1 MRSRLV
7 RGALAV
13 TSMVAIAFLVPLALL
28 AGQIAHDRAIADARG
43 ETAVVI
49 AAVTVTEDRAV
60 LERVVASTPAGADGR
75 LALHLPDEEPIGVPR
90 AEPADLRLVMDTGQ
104 PLTADVPDG
113 VVFLQPSTFAPG
125 RIGVIEVWV
134 PRTEL
139 ERGVGPARL
148 SMVVL
153 AAVLVASSTVL
164 ADRLAAGPVTA
175 ARHLAAAARRIGQH
189 DLQARVEP
197 SGPAELAE
205 VGRTFNLMAERLHAL
220 LLKERERAADLS
232 HRLRTPMT
240 ALRLDAES
248 LAGGTLQQRLIE
260 GIDAIEAEVDAII
273 TAARNPGTAGSAEGC
288 DLAEVVNDRL
298 SFWALPAEHQQ
309 RQWQWRGG
317 TTPVPVP
324 VPRAELVSAVDA
336 LLGNIFRHTPAG
348 TPFRVTVTARALVVE
363 DGGPGITDAD
373 QAVQRGVSGAASS
386 GLGLD
391 IVHRMCTH
399 ASGRLEIGRSR
410 ELGGARIVLS
420 FPLPPRQ
427 TTLDRSSRG

>member
-1 MRSRLV
+1 
-7 RGALAV
+7 
-13 TSMVAIAFLVPLALL
+13 MVAIAFLVPLALL

-60 LERVVASTPAGADGR
+60 LERVVASTPAGAKGR
-75 LALHLPDEEPIGVPR
+75 LALHLPGEEPIGVPR
-90 AEPADLRLVMDTGQ
+90 AESADLRLVMDSGQ
-104 PLTADVPDG
+104 PLTAAVRDG

-125 RIGVIEVWV
+125 RTAVIEVWV
-134 PRTEL
+134 PQAEL
-139 ERGVGPARL
+139 QRGVRPARL

-175 ARHLAAAARRIGQH
+175 ARRLAAAARRIGQH

-205 VGRTFNLMAERLHAL
+205 VGRTFNFMAEQLHAL
-220 LLKERERAADLS
+220 VMAERERAADLS

-248 LAGGTLQQRLIE
+248 LASGTLQQRLVE

-273 TAARNPGTAGSAEGC
+273 TAARSPRTHSSSDSC
-288 DLAEVVNDRL
+288 DLAEVVIDRL

-309 RQWQWRGG
+309 RRWQVRGG
-317 TTPVPVP
+317 RSPLPVPVAR
-324 VPRAELVSAVDA
+324 VDLVSAVDA
-336 LLGNIFRHTPAG
+336 VLGNIFRHTQPG
-348 TPFRVTVTARALVVE
+348 TPFRVTITATAVVVE
-363 DGGPGITDAD
+363 DGGPGIAD
-373 QAVQRGVSGAASS
+373 VNQAMRRGVSGAASS

-399 ASGRLEIGRSR
+399 AGGRLEIGKSR
-410 ELGGARIVLS
+410 ELGGARIVLT

-427 TTLDRSSRG
+427 RSLD